1 MSELSIKVID
11 KNGKTRFVAS
21 GDNEVVLVNTAEY
34 QEGDRISLET
44 GEKNIYVWFQ
54 ADDALG
60 ASLVYITDNISFD
73 IPFGEKRISYSP
85 KAFMGSSHYL
95 CARIAREDELKSYR
109 NLALNVYDQHGD
121 THCYPHA
128 YANVETRG
136 ESVFAARNAIDG
148 IVANLSHG
156 EWPYESWG
164 INRNPDAEMTIDFG
178 GEVTADKIVLYTRAD
193 FPHDSWW
200 TSVTLRFS
208 DGSETEWKLE
218 KSVKPHVLEMEPKKI
233 SSVTICRLIKADDES
248 PFPAL
253 SQMEV
258 YGYIKK

>member
-95 CARIAREDELKSYR
+95 CARIAREDELRSYR

-121 THCYPHA
+121 THCYPHR
-128 YANVETRG
+128 TRMSRQG
-136 ESVFAARNAIDG
+136 ASRCLRREMPSTALWRTCRMESGLMSRG
-148 IVANLSHG
+148 
-156 EWPYESWG
+156 
-164 INRNPDAEMTIDFG
+164 
-178 GEVTADKIVLYTRAD
+178 VL
-193 FPHDSWW
+193 
-200 TSVTLRFS
+200 
-208 DGSETEWKLE
+208 TEI
-218 KSVKPHVLEMEPKKI
+218 PM
-233 SSVTICRLIKADDES
+233 RR
-248 PFPAL
+248 
-253 SQMEV
+253 
-258 YGYIKK
+258 

>member
-1 MSELSIKVID
+1 
-11 KNGKTRFVAS
+11 
-21 GDNEVVLVNTAEY
+21 
-34 QEGDRISLET
+34 
-44 GEKNIYVWFQ
+44 
-54 ADDALG
+54 
-60 ASLVYITDNISFD
+60 
-73 IPFGEKRISYSP
+73 
-85 KAFMGSSHYL
+85 
-95 CARIAREDELKSYR
+95 
-109 NLALNVYDQHGD
+109 
-121 THCYPHA
+121 
-128 YANVETRG
+128 
-136 ESVFAARNAIDG
+136 
-148 IVANLSHG
+148 
-156 EWPYESWG
+156 
-164 INRNPDAEMTIDFG
+164 MTIDFG

>member
-60 ASLVYITDNISFD
+60 ASLVYVTDNISFD

-95 CARIAREDELKSYR
+95 SARIAREDELRSYR

-148 IVANLSHG
+148 VVANLSHG

-178 GEVTADKIVLYTRAD
+178 REVIADKIVLYTRAD

-233 SSVTICRLIKADDES
+233 SSVTLCRLIKADDES

-258 YGYIKK
+258 YGYIKN